1 MKDESKTGLRLNLKF
16 RLGWDSMLEPNWNNC
31 SRAYHV
37 HQSTPS
43 QKRLRTLRALREA
56 LYSNIVVTG
65 GSTLFPN
72 FEERLRRELRA
83 LAPTDYAIGV
93 KAAPQPLLSAWRGGS
108 LFAASE
114 GFAAQTVTREQYRE
128 GGHSLCRRKFLGD
141 TEGGVTL

>member
-1 MKDESKTGLRLNLKF
+1 MVAAAEEQALTLERADLRA
-16 RLGWDSMLEPNWNNC
+16 RLLF
-31 SRAYHV
+31 
-37 HQSTPS
+37 TPS
-43 QKRLRTLRALREA
+43 DLGMEQAGVAECVVQAVDACVPDLREA
-56 LYSNIVVTG
+56 LSNIVVTG

>member
-1 MKDESKTGLRLNLKF
+1 MAEIAARIAEKE
-16 RLGWDSMLEPNWNNC
+16 
-31 SRAYHV
+31 
-37 HQSTPS
+37 
-43 QKRLRTLRALREA
+43 
-56 LYSNIVVTG
+56 
-65 GSTLFPN
+65 
-72 FEERLRRELRA
+72 RELRA

>member
-1 MKDESKTGLRLNLKF
+1 
-16 RLGWDSMLEPNWNNC
+16 MLEFQQFNMVWDKKMTEYERHAEELVDING
-31 SRAYHV
+31 HV
-37 HQSTPS
+37 
-43 QKRLRTLRALREA
+43 ALIEQVRG
-56 LYSNIVVTG
+56 VD
-65 GSTLFPN
+65 
-72 FEERLRRELRA
+72 RA

-114 GFAAQTVTREQYRE
+114 SFAAQTVTREQYRE

>member
-1 MKDESKTGLRLNLKF
+1 M
-16 RLGWDSMLEPNWNNC
+16 
-31 SRAYHV
+31 RAD
-37 HQSTPS
+37 
-43 QKRLRTLRALREA
+43 LREA

-72 FEERLRRELRA
+72 FEERFRRELRA
-83 LAPTDYAIGV
+83 LVPTDYAIGV
-93 KAAPQPLLSAWRGGS
+93 KACPL

-128 GGHSLCRRKFLGD
+128 GGHSLCRRFLGD